1 MIYSFYKAPDVGAL
15 RSIICLHRATLPHE
29 KPSGY
34 DHFGMTVSEGFRL
47 CLFALF
53 GADGFP

>member
-29 KPSGY
+29 KFCDY
-34 DHFGMTVSEGFRL
+34 HFGMTVSEGFRL

>member
-29 KPSGY
+29 KFCDYHS
-34 DHFGMTVSEGFRL
+34 
-47 CLFALF
+47 A
-53 GADGFP
+53 